1 MSSFILLLLF
11 ASTNVLAGEP
21 ALLKVM
27 TLNVA
32 HARSDDP
39 AQLVQSGDHA
49 TLNLWKIVNV
59 LQEIDKKSFCNGRF
73 NHTEFLAEQAN

>member
-1 MSSFILLLLF
+1 
-11 ASTNVLAGEP
+11 
-21 ALLKVM
+21 M

-32 HARSDDP
+32 HARSDGSS
-39 AQLVQSGDHA
+39 LLFQSEDQA

-59 LQEIDKKSFCNGRF
+59 LRREEPHVVAFQEIDKNSFWNGRF